1 MAETKV
7 VTYTVSDGEFGTARD
22 AFTITVLEDESGTNG
37 GNNNGP
43 KNNGGNNNG
52 GNNNVGSNS
61 GTKSNS
67 GNQGNSGNYQRY
79 VPPAPSQ
86 QQSSFTPIPVAV
98 TTPVLLNVRRGPGLD
113 YEVITAV
120 PKGTRASIYGRDP
133 ADDWFQVQIEG
144 IDGMVWIYQ
153 DLTTV
158 EGSLD
163 SVRFLA
169 QWEIDLIPKPDDGPL
184 AITSPDILNVRSG
197 PGLTYDIL
205 TTVPKGT
212 QATIIGI
219 GPNSEWYK
227 VTLGVLSEP
236 AWIYAGL
243 TTVTGSL
250 ASVKQYTQAEID
262 GIATGNTNPVAV
274 TIPAIMNVRSG
285 PGTQYDVVT
294 TVTQGTRAEIVGIG
308 PLDEWFL
315 VELDSLDDPAW
326 IYQDLTTVVGSL
338 AGVRQVATWQV
349 GQPGSTTASER
360 PIAVTFPSLVNVRE
374 EPGETYNVLKAVGQG
389 TRAWITGLSPD
400 ENWYLV
406 DIDGLDQLGWIRE
419 DLTVLVGTLDDVKR
433 ITTAELEMLP
443 VAIANTALL
452 NVRSGP
458 DTTNSLVATLDEGD
472 WVEIVGSNPEEDWVK
487 VKYDTVGTQ
496 GWIYRDLTYL
506 AGPLSDL
513 LTVIASVSSTDT
525 QAAEIQQVA
534 STQQAAEVQ
543 QEVSPEQV
551 SSTQQPAANSVTVE
565 VSLPSNGNIELE
577 VSWTDSDTCTGLYT
591 LYYRSNADSGTYF
604 SLETAVV
611 ASTAT
616 TKSLSFLTLPNSSLI
631 STWCGTHN
639 DGRQV
644 AEVQV
649 DPSVEG
655 TYSSQPSQPEVDAVA
670 AAPSVELYN

>member
-1 MAETKV
+1 
-7 VTYTVSDGEFGTARD
+7 
-22 AFTITVLEDESGTNG
+22 
-37 GNNNGP
+37 
-43 KNNGGNNNG
+43 
-52 GNNNVGSNS
+52 
-61 GTKSNS
+61 
-67 GNQGNSGNYQRY
+67 
-79 VPPAPSQ
+79 
-86 QQSSFTPIPVAV
+86 
-98 TTPVLLNVRRGPGLD
+98 
-113 YEVITAV
+113 
-120 PKGTRASIYGRDP
+120 
-133 ADDWFQVQIEG
+133 
-144 IDGMVWIYQ
+144 MVWIYQ

-158 EGSLD
+158 EGSID
-163 SVRFLA
+163 GVRILE
-169 QWEIDLIPKPDDGPL
+169 QWEIDLIPFAGDGPL

-227 VTLGVLSEP
+227 VRLGVLSEP

-243 TTVTGSL
+243 TTLTGSL

-262 GIATGNTNPVAV
+262 GLATGTTNPIAV
-274 TIPAIMNVRSG
+274 TTPAVMNVRSG

-308 PLDEWFL
+308 PQDEWFL

-374 EPGETYNVLKAVGQG
+374 EPGETYTVLKAVGQG

-400 ENWYLV
+400 EDWYLV
-406 DIDGLDQLGWIRE
+406 EIDGLDQLGWIRE
-419 DLTVLVGTLDDVKR
+419 DLTVLVGTLEDVKR

-443 VAIANTALL
+443 VAIANTVLL

-458 DTTNSLVATLDEGD
+458 DTTHSLVATLNEGD
-472 WVEIVGSNPEEDWVK
+472 WVEIVGSNPNEDWVK
-487 VKYDTVGTQ
+487 VRYDTAGTQ

-513 LTVIASVSSTDT
+513 LTVTASVPSTDT
-525 QAAEIQQVA
+525 QAATIPQVA
-534 STQQAAEVQ
+534 ATQPAAEVQ
-543 QEVSPEQV
+543 QEADPEQV
-551 SSTQQPAANSVTVE
+551 PSTQQPAANSVTVE

-577 VSWTDSDTCTGLYT
+577 VSWIDSDICTGLYT
-591 LYYRSNADSGTYF
+591 LYYRSNADSSTYF

-644 AEVQV
+644 AEVQI

-655 TYSSQPSQPEVDAVA
+655 TYSSLPSQPEVDAVA
-670 AAPSVELYN
+670 AAPRVEPYN

>member
-1 MAETKV
+1 MADTTGFTATVKCCSAQSKLPPATGGSSPYAYGVSILPDDLVFVHATRTITGTPTVAETKV

-43 KNNGGNNNG
+43 KNNG

-236 AWIYAGL
+236 AW
-243 TTVTGSL
+243 TTRT
-250 ASVKQYTQAEID
+250 D
-262 GIATGNTNPVAV
+262 
-274 TIPAIMNVRSG
+274 
-285 PGTQYDVVT
+285 
-294 TVTQGTRAEIVGIG
+294 
-308 PLDEWFL
+308 
-315 VELDSLDDPAW
+315 
-326 IYQDLTTVVGSL
+326 
-338 AGVRQVATWQV
+338 
-349 GQPGSTTASER
+349 
-360 PIAVTFPSLVNVRE
+360 
-374 EPGETYNVLKAVGQG
+374 
-389 TRAWITGLSPD
+389 
-400 ENWYLV
+400 
-406 DIDGLDQLGWIRE
+406 
-419 DLTVLVGTLDDVKR
+419 
-433 ITTAELEMLP
+433 
-443 VAIANTALL
+443 
-452 NVRSGP
+452 
-458 DTTNSLVATLDEGD
+458 
-472 WVEIVGSNPEEDWVK
+472 
-487 VKYDTVGTQ
+487 
-496 GWIYRDLTYL
+496 YRDR
-506 AGPLSDL
+506 
-513 LTVIASVSSTDT
+513 
-525 QAAEIQQVA
+525 
-534 STQQAAEVQ
+534 
-543 QEVSPEQV
+543 
-551 SSTQQPAANSVTVE
+551 
-565 VSLPSNGNIELE
+565 SL
-577 VSWTDSDTCTGLYT
+577 
-591 LYYRSNADSGTYF
+591 
-604 SLETAVV
+604 
-611 ASTAT
+611 
-616 TKSLSFLTLPNSSLI
+616 
-631 STWCGTHN
+631 
-639 DGRQV
+639 
-644 AEVQV
+644 
-649 DPSVEG
+649 
-655 TYSSQPSQPEVDAVA
+655 QPS
-670 AAPSVELYN
+670 SSYK